1 MLSAVILLSSCGKSD
16 TTATETESA
25 TQAPVTTSETTTETE
40 PSETTFATTEETDP
54 SLITAVEVPD
64 GIDFPRS
71 ANMTDAHDELAEE
84 FRKLPGVVNVQ
95 KSTKYDDSQYVLIYE
110 MPVDHNDSSKGTFQQ
125 RVYVKYKGKDA
136 PNMFTIGGYN
146 LYYGMYDGDFY
157 DEAEP
162 LFAKKYGC
170 NLIEPEY
177 RFDGSSRPDGFSND
191 KTDYW
196 EYLNCEQASEDF
208 HEIIE
213 SLKTLL
219 SGKWCIEGMSKG
231 GEFTAYQLGRHPEDA
246 DLFIAECAM
255 LKIGKNSPGL
265 CDYIYTTA
273 GDDRYGKEVAK
284 EYRDLLLEF
293 QVEMLKHEDEFC
305 EEYWKNATEMYGL
318 KFASSFT
325 KEILYECTVFDLAHI
340 FQYDS
345 EDMPDGDL
353 FEEMKEALE
362 VKDADTDWQK
372 LQFKERS
379 FEVMENLY
387 GPWHYAYDER
397 DVSGSSDDMNLYAF
411 MFQCYREDGY
421 YAYDFS
427 YLRDALKKSGSDVS
441 LYITEEMEPEV
452 FGYRIA
458 DVHKEF
464 FAYNPDVLN
473 TRVGAVENTEKP
485 LIIVNGLSDIYQVTE
500 IKESGNP
507 NVHIFNLPSSFHD
520 EVTIEFLSYEQFK
533 EYDEIV
539 CSALDI

>member
-1 MLSAVILLSSCGKSD
+1 MITV
-16 TTATETESA
+16 TEAHE
-25 TQAPVTTSETTTETE
+25 
-40 PSETTFATTEETDP
+40 
-54 SLITAVEVPD
+54 
-64 GIDFPRS
+64 GIDYPIS
-71 ANMTDAHDELAEE
+71 GNLKDAHDELAEE

-95 KSTKYDDSQYVLIYE
+95 KSSHYDDSQYVLFFE
-110 MPVDHNDSSKGTFQQ
+110 MPVDHNDPSKGTFLQ
-125 RVYVKYKGKDA
+125 RVYVKYRGKDA

-162 LFAKKYGC
+162 LFSEKYGC

-177 RFDGSSRPDGFSND
+177 RFDGNSRPEGFSNE
-191 KTDYW
+191 KADYW
-196 EYLNCEQASEDF
+196 EYLTCEQASEDF

-213 SLKTLL
+213 SLKTVF

-231 GEFTAYQLGRHPEDA
+231 GEFTAYQLGHHPEDA

-265 CDYIYTTA
+265 PDYVYTTA

-427 YLRDALKKSGSDVS
+427 YLRDALKKDGSDVS

-458 DVHKEF
+458 DVHKEL

-473 TRVGAVENTEKP
+473 TRVGAVEKTEKP

-500 IKESGNP
+500 IKESDNP

-520 EVTIEFLSYEQFK
+520 EVTIEYLSYEQFK

-539 CSALDI
+539 RSALGI

>member
-1 MLSAVILLSSCGKSD
+1 MLSAVILLSSCGKTD
-16 TTATETESA
+16 TTATETESV
-25 TQAPVTTSETTTETE
+25 TEAPVTSETTEETE
-40 PSETTFATTEETDP
+40 HSETTPVTTETDP
-54 SLITAVEVPD
+54 SLITAIEVPD

-110 MPVDHNDSSKGTFQQ
+110 MPVDHNDSSKGTFPQ

-177 RFDGSSRPDGFSND
+177 RFDGSSRPKDFSND
-191 KTDYW
+191 KADYW

-255 LKIGKNSPGL
+255 LKIGENSPGL
-265 CDYIYTTA
+265 PDYIYTTA
-273 GDDRYGKEVAK
+273 GDDRYGKENAK

-458 DVHKEF
+458 DVHKELF
-464 FAYNPDVLN
+464 SYDPDVLN

-500 IKESGNP
+500 IKESDNP

-520 EVTIEFLSYEQFK
+520 EVTIEYLSYEQFK

>member
-1 MLSAVILLSSCGKSD
+1 MKRSSWKRTCGGLLLSAVIFLSSCGRND
-16 TTATETESA
+16 TTTSETGSETSS
-25 TQAPVTTSETTTETE
+25 PTTSETTVETS
-40 PSETTFATTEETDP
+40 PSETATGTTEGSDP
-54 SLITAVEVPD
+54 SLITVTEAPD
-64 GIDFPRS
+64 GIDFPKS
-71 ANMTDAHDELAEE
+71 GNLKDAHDELAEE

-95 KSTKYDDSQYVLIYE
+95 KSSHYDDSQYVLFFE
-110 MPVDHNDSSKGTFQQ
+110 MPVDHNDPSKGTFLQ
-125 RVYVKYKGKDA
+125 RVYVKYRGKDA

-162 LFAKKYGC
+162 LFSEKYGC

-177 RFDGSSRPDGFSND
+177 RFDGNSRPEGFSNE
-191 KTDYW
+191 KADYW
-196 EYLNCEQASEDF
+196 EYLTCEQASEDF
-208 HEIIE
+208 HEI
-213 SLKTLL
+213 
-219 SGKWCIEGMSKG
+219 KG

-265 CDYIYTTA
+265 PDYVYTTA

-345 EDMPDGDL
+345 EDMPPDGDL

-427 YLRDALKKSGSDVS
+427 YLRDALKKDGSDVS
-441 LYITEEMEPEV
+441 LYITKEMEPEV

-458 DVHKEF
+458 DVHKEL

-473 TRVGAVENTEKP
+473 TRVGAVEKTEKP

-500 IKESGNP
+500 IKESDNP
-507 NVHIFNLPSSFHD
+507 NVHIFNLPASFHD
-520 EVTIEFLSYEQFK
+520 EVTLDHLSDEQFK
-533 EYDEIV
+533 EYDEV
-539 CSALDI
+539 VRSALGI